1 MELVIIIGI
10 ALLVIY
16 LLTRVQQI
24 YEVMKKDVSQT
35 VQLTSEHMR
44 TNSQLVADVS
54 SKLAAIEHSQRQVL
68 SLTQQLQ
75 ELDAIFKNP
84 KRRGIVGE
92 FILAEQ
98 LREVLPEAHF
108 EMQYRMANGAIV
120 DAVVHF
126 KDLHIPIDSKFPLE
140 NFAKAGREREFIRD
154 VKLRIDE
161 TSQYISPFDD
171 TTPFVFMYVPAEGV
185 MEHLLAE
192 DIIQYAFQ
200 QKVILVSPI
209 SFFAYLQTVLHGLNA
224 LVIEQKTKEIL
235 VQLNTL
241 NNQFQTWQENVG
253 KVGKYLDQAQ
263 TAYLQSQK
271 TTDKV
276 TATINSMLE
285 SKTD

>member
-1 MELVIIIGI
+1 MELIIII
-10 ALLVIY
+10 VVALLVVY
-16 LLTRVQQI
+16 LLMRVQQI
-24 YEVMKKDVSQT
+24 HDVMKKDVSQT

-44 TNSQLVADVS
+44 SNSQLVADVS

-68 SLTQQLQ
+68 GLTQQLQ

-98 LREVLPEAHF
+98 LREILPEAHF
-108 EMQYRMANGAIV
+108 EMQYRMSNGAIV

-140 NFAKAGREREFIRD
+140 NFGKVGREREFIRD

-192 DIIQYAFQ
+192 DVIQYAFQ

-235 VQLNTL
+235 VQLSTL
-241 NNQFQTWQENVG
+241 NNQFLAWQENVG

-263 TAYLQSQK
+263 AAYLQSQK
-271 TTDKV
+271 STDKIS
-276 TATINSMLE
+276 ANISSILE
-285 SKTD
+285 N